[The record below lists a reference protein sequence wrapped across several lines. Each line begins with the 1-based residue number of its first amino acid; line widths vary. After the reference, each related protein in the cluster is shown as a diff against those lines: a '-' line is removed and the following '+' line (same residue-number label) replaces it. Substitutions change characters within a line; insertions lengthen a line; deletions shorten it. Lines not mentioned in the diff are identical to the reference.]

1 MKNIDKILWLINGK
15 IKDFDGFNG
24 VVADVVKMAHREHAT
39 KTYWWSVSKDV
50 TKFCDLDIYANEQAA
65 LEHIGHWALHSDE
78 FSKYAVNERLLILG
92 DTPQSV
98 KDALSAMNPHYMSY
112 FGGFAKDKPQGINQ
126 LSEVIWSFEGR
137 ITDKAM
143 FREACEKLTPITH
156 AESGCFMYLWCT
168 DENDRFFVLERYL
181 DSEAAMIHMKNSAEG
196 GKLFFGSTEVTAFT
210 IYGKIS
216 SELSD
221 VVKELN
227 PEMME
232 FVAGF
237 SR

>member
-1 MKNIDKILWLINGK
+1 
-15 IKDFDGFNG
+15 
-24 VVADVVKMAHREHAT
+24 
-39 KTYWWSVSKDV
+39 
-50 TKFCDLDIYANEQAA
+50 
-65 LEHIGHWALHSDE
+65 
-78 FSKYAVNERLLILG
+78 
-92 DTPQSV
+92 
-98 KDALSAMNPHYMSY
+98 
-112 FGGFAKDKPQGINQ
+112 

-143 FREACEKLTPITH
+143 FREACEKLTPITQ
-156 AESGCFMYLWCT
+156 AEDGSILYLWCV
-168 DENDRFFVLERYL
+168 DEDDHFFVLERYI

-210 IYGKIS
+210 IYSEIS
-216 SELSD
+216 PELSD
-221 VVKELN
+221 VVNGLN